1 MAGPGPGPGP
11 GWRQDG
17 RQAGRA
23 DSRRTAQA
31 RVCVDVVMLVAVKP
45 FKRVSVQKKQRQEDR
60 E

>member
-1 MAGPGPGPGP
+1 MAGPGP

-45 FKRVSVQKKQRQEDR
+45 FRRVSVQKKQRQEDR